1 MIFQNRHEVPDPAIS
16 RIVPAP
22 ADPVLPHAVL
32 LLPAPVTDAHI
43 FSPPALWQH
52 HLPI

>member
-1 MIFQNRHEVPDPAIS
+1 MIFQNRREVPDPAIS
-16 RIVPAP
+16 PIVPAP

-32 LLPAPVTDAHI
+32 LLSAPVTDARI
-43 FSPPALWQH
+43 FSPPELWPH